1 MVLVCRSGNRDLEQ
15 CVELTDRESSVYN
28 FVCASQG
35 PASFS
40 RLMKST
46 ALHQEILSRIVQ
58 RLVIYGVIKKEE
70 GGYKRAFS

>member
-1 MVLVCRSGNRDLEQ
+1 MVLVCRSGNHDLQQ

-28 FVCASQG
+28 FICASQG

-40 RLMKST
+40 QLLKST

-58 RLVIYGVIKKEE
+58 RLVIYNVVKKEE
-70 GGYKRAFS
+70 GGYRRAFS